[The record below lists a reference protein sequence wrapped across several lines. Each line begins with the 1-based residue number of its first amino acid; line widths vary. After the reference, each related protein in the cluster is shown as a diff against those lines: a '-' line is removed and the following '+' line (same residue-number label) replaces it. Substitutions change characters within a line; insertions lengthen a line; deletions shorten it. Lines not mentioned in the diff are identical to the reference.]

1 MLRLIGVLL
10 VGYVTYRIGREF
22 IESIP
27 DDFEP
32 VPEPSRGRKSANG
45 SLRARRPSTRPSP
58 AARKGAAGT
67 T

>member
-10 VGYVTYRIGREF
+10 VGYITYRIGREF

-32 VPEPSRGRKSANG
+32 VPEPSRDRKSANG
-45 SLRARRPSTRPSP
+45 ARRPSPRPSP
-58 AARKGAAGT
+58 AARKSAAGT
-67 T
+67 A